1 MSTER
6 QRAVRKHL
14 SAMFPRIPY
23 GDAEAI
29 RAHALRQHMRDLS
42 PPAAVWLAAIAHIRH
57 AHTEYD
63 ALRDE
68 GYEQEEA
75 RFFVVDETNAVLD
88 GWGSV
93 RLLTSEETESD
104 P

>member
-6 QRAVRKHL
+6 QRSVGRHL

-29 RAHALRQHMRDLS
+29 RAHALRQHMRELT
-42 PPAAVWLAAIAHIRH
+42 PAAAVWLAAIAHIRH
-57 AHTEYD
+57 AYTEYD

-68 GYEQEEA
+68 GYELEEA
-75 RFFVVDETNAVLD
+75 RFFVVEDTNVVL
-88 GWGSV
+88 GRWGSM
-93 RLLTSEETESD
+93 RQLSSEETEGED
-104 P
+104 